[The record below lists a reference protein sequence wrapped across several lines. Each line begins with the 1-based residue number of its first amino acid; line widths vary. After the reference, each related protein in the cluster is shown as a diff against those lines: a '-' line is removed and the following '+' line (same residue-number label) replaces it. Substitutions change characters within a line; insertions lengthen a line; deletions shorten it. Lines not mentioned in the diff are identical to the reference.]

1 MKMHRRGILVL
12 GIGAILLPLLPALGA
27 CAGHEGNGGVRV
39 IAAAGP
45 IELKAVPVRIGL
57 EAANETLPALLSR
70 LGPGQSL
77 HLVLRDLRTAE
88 QPGVLY
94 HVYLDLPAG
103 SRPGADDPH
112 YAGSLNFYNAATSG
126 GFGAPANARFQS
138 FDVTE
143 VARGLRSRGLLSER
157 TTVTIVAGGA
167 PVGAA
172 KPEIGRVELAVQ

>member
-12 GIGAILLPLLPALGA
+12 GIGLTLLLSLPALGA
-27 CAGHEGNGGVRV
+27 CAGHEGNGGAQV

-45 IELKAVPVRIGL
+45 IQLKAAPVRIAL
-57 EAANETLPALLSR
+57 DANETLPALLSR
-70 LGPGQSL
+70 LGTGQSL
-77 HLVLRDLRTAE
+77 YLVLRDLRTDE

-112 YAGSLNFYNAATSG
+112 YVGTLNFYNAATSG
-126 GFGAPANARFQS
+126 GFGGPNARSQS

-143 VARGLRSRGLLSER
+143 VARALRSRGQLSER
-157 TTVTIVAGGA
+157 TTVTVVAGGA
-167 PVGAA
+167 PAGAA
-172 KPEIGRVELAVQ
+172 KPEIGRIELAVQ